1 MSVVT
6 ESKTARK
13 WAMPDTLVII
23 FFVAILTSI
32 ATWVVPVGM
41 FDSQEVQY
49 QVDGQTKTR
58 KVVDPHSFRIVTN
71 EAGEAQYHRVQFF
84 TTGDERPGLMNF
96 PFEGLTSGSKFG
108 TAVGIIMFMLVIGGA
123 FGIVMRTGTVD
134 NGILA
139 LIRHTRGNEVLFIP
153 VLFVLF
159 SLGGAVFG
167 MGEEA
172 VAFAIIIAPLMVRL
186 GYDSIT
192 TVLVTYIATQI
203 GFASSWMNPFCVV
216 VAQGIAGVPVLS
228 GSGLRIVVWIVATL
242 IGLVFTLVY
251 ASRVKKNPLL
261 SRVHESDR
269 YFREQQ
275 DEVVQR
281 PFTFGDWLVLLVHD
295 RRNDLGRLG
304 RDCPRLV
311 YSGDRQPVFHHGRG
325 DRPHW
330 RYLPP
335 QRYDDQRDGVLIH
348 RRGEDDDR
356 ARLAGGFCQRHS
368 AAGRQR
374 RSRGTQRAQY
384 AA

>member
-1 MSVVT
+1 
-6 ESKTARK
+6 
-13 WAMPDTLVII
+13 
-23 FFVAILTSI
+23 
-32 ATWVVPVGM
+32 
-41 FDSQEVQY
+41 
-49 QVDGQTKTR
+49 
-58 KVVDPHSFRIVTN
+58 
-71 EAGEAQYHRVQFF
+71 
-84 TTGDERPGLMNF
+84 
-96 PFEGLTSGSKFG
+96 
-108 TAVGIIMFMLVIGGA
+108 
-123 FGIVMRTGTVD
+123 
-134 NGILA
+134 
-139 LIRHTRGNEVLFIP
+139 
-153 VLFVLF
+153 
-159 SLGGAVFG
+159 

-281 PFTFGDWLVLLVHD
+281 PFTFGDWLVLLVLTGVMIWVVWGVIVHAWFIPEIASQFFTMGVVIG
-295 RRNDLGRLG
+295 LIG
-304 RDCPRLV
+304 V
-311 YSGDRQPVFHHGRG
+311 IF
-325 DRPHW
+325 
-330 RYLPP
+330 PP

-356 ARLAGGFCQRHS
+356 ARLAGGFCQKAFCCWS
-368 AAGRQR
+368 ATAKPGKP
-374 RSRGTQRAQY
+374 QRAQY